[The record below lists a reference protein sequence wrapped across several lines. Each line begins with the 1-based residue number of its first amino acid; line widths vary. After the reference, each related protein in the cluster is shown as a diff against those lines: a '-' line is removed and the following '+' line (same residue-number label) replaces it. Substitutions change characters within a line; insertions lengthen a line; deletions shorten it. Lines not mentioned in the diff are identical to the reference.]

1 MNPAKWPRPR
11 PLEER
16 LLVLDAARGAI
27 GDARVGDLP
36 QLLGLGDLVVVN
48 DAATLPSSLRARNA
62 EVEVRLCGAL
72 PTGTEAG
79 ATAGATVFRAVTF
92 GAGDWRTPTEKRP
105 APPTVK
111 WLDFGGGL
119 SATVE
124 PLKDAISPRL
134 VSLRFSFGGADLM
147 HALYHHARPV
157 QYAYLDAS
165 LELWH
170 TQTAYAAAPWSFEQ
184 PSAGRPLTVG
194 MLIELRRRG
203 AQVAR
208 LTHAAGLSSTG
219 DAELDAALPLAERYQ
234 VPAETMNAVLDAK
247 RVIAVGTTVVRALE
261 SAARSGVLE
270 GETTLRLD
278 GGHRLRAVHGIF
290 TGLHEPGTSHA
301 QLLEAFAKKALLDAA
316 WLHAEERGYLQH
328 EFGDSMLL
336 TT

>member
-16 LLVLDAARGAI
+16 LLVLDGARGAI

-36 QLLGLGDLVVVN
+36 RLVGPGDLLVVN

-62 EVEVRLCGAL
+62 EVEVRLCGQL
-72 PTGTEAG
+72 PDGR
-79 ATAGATVFRAVTF
+79 FRAVTF

-105 APPTVK
+105 APPSVK

-119 SATVE
+119 VATVE
-124 PLKDAISPRL
+124 PLDDAISPRL

-157 QYAYLDAS
+157 QYAYLDAP

-194 MLIELRRRG
+194 LLIEVRRRG
-203 AQVAR
+203 AKVAR

-219 DAELDAALPLAERYQ
+219 DPELDAALPLAERYQ
-234 VPAETMNAVLDAK
+234 VPAETMNAALNAR

-270 GETTLRLD
+270 GETTLKLD
-278 GGHRLRAVHGIF
+278 GRHPLRAVHGIF

-301 QLLEAFAKKALLDAA
+301 QLLEAFAKKPLLDAA

-328 EFGDSMLL
+328 EFGDSMLI